1 MSTLLTEINQSQSQ
15 LFAEKLINIMNDGAL
30 ALMIS
35 IGHRTR
41 LFDVMAQ
48 LPPST
53 SEQIATAARLNERYV
68 REWLGAVVTG
78 GIVEYD
84 PADQTF
90 TLPIEHAAF
99 LTRAASPNNLAVG
112 TQFLPLLGSVEDKI
126 VECFHKGGGVP
137 YSEFGRFH
145 EIMAEESSQTVV
157 ACLLDS
163 ILPLVPGLT
172 EALELG
178 IDVVD
183 VGCGSGQ
190 ALILLARTFPNSR
203 FTGLDLSSEAVSRAR
218 EEAAQSGLTNITF
231 EARDV
236 TNLELHHQF
245 DLVTAFDA
253 IHDQAKP
260 ALVLE
265 GIFKALRPGGVFLMQ
280 DISGSSHVHEDTNHP
295 LGTYLY
301 TISCMH
307 CMTVSLAQNGDGLG
321 AMWGKETAV
330 RMLGEAGF
338 AQVDVESL
346 PHDPINFFYVSRK
359 N

>member
-1 MSTLLTEINQSQSQ
+1 MSTLLTEINQDQSQ
-15 LFAEKLINIMNDGAL
+15 LFAEKLINIMNGGAL

-53 SEQIATAARLNERYV
+53 SEQIATAAKLNERYV

-84 PADQTF
+84 PADRTF

-112 TQFLPLLGSVEDKI
+112 TQFLPLLGSVEDQI

-163 ILPLVPGLT
+163 ILPLVSGLT

-183 VGCGSGQ
+183 VGCGSGR
-190 ALILLARTFPNSR
+190 ALILMAQTFPRSR
-203 FTGLDLSSEAVSRAR
+203 FTGLDLSPEAVSRAR
-218 EEAAQSGLTNITF
+218 EEAAHCGLTNITF
-231 EARDV
+231 ETRDV
-236 TNLELHHQF
+236 THLELHHQF

-265 GIFKALRPGGVFLMQ
+265 GIFKALRPGGVFLVAHALRKKS
-280 DISGSSHVHEDTNHP
+280 DDLPPSALEIAARGLREHDAFHSS
-295 LGTYLY
+295 
-301 TISCMH
+301 
-307 CMTVSLAQNGDGLG
+307 Q
-321 AMWGKETAV
+321 
-330 RMLGEAGF
+330 
-338 AQVDVESL
+338 
-346 PHDPINFFYVSRK
+346 RK
-359 N
+359 GRP